1 MATRTQGYGCPR
13 TRPGNTG
20 GEKRGKRVTAPQTLS
35 NHESEE
41 DPMDRPTTT
50 LTPHPENKKIYG
62 ESADAAFLQSV
73 AAKGVLVPLVIT
85 YDNRIISG
93 HRRWAAAQAV
103 KLAAVPVSVFRSH
116 DELDILEALIDANR
130 QRVKTNEQVG
140 REAAAL

>member
-1 MATRTQGYGCPR
+1 MTAILPTSSTLPNASRGRKRPLPLARAQAVRTAATEP
-13 TRPGNTG
+13 
-20 GEKRGKRVTAPQTLS
+20 KVS
-35 NHESEE
+35 NHTEE
-41 DPMDRPTTT
+41 YTMQRRTAD

-103 KLAAVPVSVFRSH
+103 KLAAVPVSVFR
-116 DELDILEALIDANR
+116 
-130 QRVKTNEQVG
+130 
-140 REAAAL
+140 